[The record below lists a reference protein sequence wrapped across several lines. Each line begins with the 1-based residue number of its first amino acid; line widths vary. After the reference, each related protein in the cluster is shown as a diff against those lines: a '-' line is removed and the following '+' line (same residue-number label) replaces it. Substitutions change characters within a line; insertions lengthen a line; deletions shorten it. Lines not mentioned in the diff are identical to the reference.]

1 MKNVEQKRLFKLPP
15 QLTIFQVPIKMSV
28 GAFCM
33 CAHYLCCTL
42 RMLQK
47 RCLESPFCTH
57 KKGRSKHLLK
67 WESPKL
73 FLNQEPQL
81 IIIA

>member
-1 MKNVEQKRLFKLPP
+1 MKNEEQKRLFKLPP

-47 RCLESPFCTH
+47 KVFGKTPLHTQ
-57 KKGRSKHLLK
+57 KRSFQTPI
-67 WESPKL
+67 EM
-73 FLNQEPQL
+73 E
-81 IIIA
+81 IT

>member
-1 MKNVEQKRLFKLPP
+1 MKNEEQKRLFKLTP

-47 RCLESPFCTH
+47 KVFGKTLLHTQ
-57 KKGRSKHLLK
+57 KRSFQTPI
-67 WESPKL
+67 EMG
-73 FLNQEPQL
+73 
-81 IIIA
+81 IT

>member
-1 MKNVEQKRLFKLPP
+1 MKNEEQKRLFKLPP

-47 RCLESPFCTH
+47 KGVWKNPFAHT
-57 KKGRSKHLLK
+57 KKVV
-67 WESPKL
+67 P
-73 FLNQEPQL
+73 NTY
-81 IIIA
+81 